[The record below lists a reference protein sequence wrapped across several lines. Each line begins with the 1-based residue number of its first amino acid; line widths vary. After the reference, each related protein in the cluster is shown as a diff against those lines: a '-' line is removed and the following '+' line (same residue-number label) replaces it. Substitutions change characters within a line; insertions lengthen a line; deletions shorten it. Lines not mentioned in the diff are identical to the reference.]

1 MKKIVNP
8 FYELSAK
15 NIFNLRPVDYSKAIT
30 DVREIL
36 KVTEEIG
43 YTVKEFELKDTRF
56 SPSELSYTLKNNL
69 SIKLEKNGKIID
81 LSMAIPKLIKGNFI
95 FINGRRKIPFFQLFD
110 IPIIFRKGM
119 IKIRTNVA
127 SITIDSNQPRI
138 MMSFMGKV
146 FPLSDVLF
154 AYYDKK
160 EIEERF
166 EEELNH
172 SDELEGIRYI
182 LATDIIRTYAQN
194 IPREEYVK
202 SIGKKFN
209 ESFQH
214 SKGETLVY
222 ALKILLKCD
231 IMSSRILGN
240 NNVMEEIIKAV
251 KMDPIS
257 DTDFQNKRVRCF
269 EYIISAR
276 FAKVV
281 YDLCVTT
288 RNQTKPKF
296 NTNSS
301 QIVNSCNVSDI
312 VQFDFCINPIEELTK
327 LSRCTLIGPGG
338 FNKDNVPEYL
348 RDIDKS
354 MFGRVCPADTPD
366 RENCGV
372 QQSLIVNPNFDKDL
386 RFTEDNPNIP
396 ISVATS
402 MVPFLEHDDQTRLQM
417 ATSQM
422 RQAVMLHKFDIPLIK
437 SGCENLYSKYTSF
450 CAIAEEDGEVIFSN
464 EKILAVK
471 YKSGRVS
478 VFDIGVRNT
487 YTENIDLI
495 KTLCNIGDKFRKGDV
510 LAESI
515 YMKQGSICIGKNLLT
530 AVASYYGFNYEDAIV
545 ISERLVKESV
555 LSSVHYR
562 DLSFMIPPDK
572 VLINLNKYGQP
583 LKFLPK
589 EGETIYPGQ
598 TYAKMKEIDGNS
610 FNIFREATELKAHK
624 KIKILG
630 VELYVNDYCKT
641 ITGYIEW
648 IQEKIETQ
656 KKKEKDLQDCLT
668 QMLGKDTAQNIVK
681 FHSLNKFSAS
691 KFKVKGEEFPGIFVK
706 MYGYYVRPIQVGDK
720 IGNRHGNKGVISN
733 IVPEDKMPK
742 LEDGRAV
749 DIIVNPMGF
758 ISRMNTGQQFELN
771 IAMSVMDLKHIMK
784 GMLKEGK
791 SQEGIKEYLLGYIKI
806 LDVTEGSW
814 YYGQFE
820 KVLSEV
826 EIDEKFIDNL
836 SVIQAP
842 FESVGRKRVKEIL
855 KYTKTPFKYKVYDP
869 IAEDYFQQPLAV
881 GYNYFFKMT
890 HIAQEKMAA
899 RGIGLYNRRTLQP
912 LSGKKQKGGQ
922 RMGEM
927 EFHALIA
934 HEGEHTIDECATT
947 KSDCI
952 DKKNKYIIET
962 ITSED
967 INYLSEEE
975 EFCEKGESIMLLEA
989 WLLQLGVKR

>member
-1 MKKIVNP
+1 VKRIINP
-8 FYELSAK
+8 FYKLSEE
-15 NIFNLRPVDYSKAIT
+15 NIFNLRPVDYAKALA

-43 YTVKEFELKDTRF
+43 YTTKEFEVKESRF

-69 SIKLEKNGKIID
+69 SVKLEKNGKIID
-81 LSMAIPKLIKGNFI
+81 LSISIPKLINNNFV

-110 IPIIFRKGM
+110 IPVIFRKGM

-127 SITIDSNQPRI
+127 SITIDGNQPRI

-146 FPLSDVLF
+146 FPLSDILF
-154 AYYDKK
+154 AYYNKN
-160 EIEERF
+160 EIEKNF
-166 EEELNH
+166 ENELNH
-172 SDELEGIRYI
+172 SSDLEGLHYI
-182 LATDIIRTYAQN
+182 LATDIVRNYAQN
-194 IPREEYVK
+194 LPREEYVRA
-202 SIGKKFN
+202 IGKKFN

-214 SKGETLVY
+214 SKGDTLVY

-231 IMSSRILGN
+231 IMSARILGN
-240 NNVMEEIIKAV
+240 DNVMEEIIKAV
-251 KMDPIS
+251 KMEPIS
-257 DTDFQNKRVRCF
+257 DTDFRNKRLRCF
-269 EYIISAR
+269 EYIISSR
-276 FAKVV
+276 FSKVV

-288 RNQTKPKF
+288 RNQSKPKF

-348 RDIDKS
+348 RDIDES
-354 MFGRVCPADTPD
+354 MFGRICPADTPD

-372 QQSLIVNPNFDKDL
+372 QQSVIVNPNLNENL
-386 RFTEDNPNIP
+386 RFAEANLNIP

-417 ATSQM
+417 ASSQM
-422 RQAVMLHKFDIPLIK
+422 RQAVMLHKFDMPLIR
-437 SGCENLYSKYTSF
+437 SGCEDLYSKHTSF
-450 CAIAEEDGEVIFSN
+450 CAVAKEDGEVVFSN
-464 EKILAVK
+464 ETILIVK
-471 YKSGRVS
+471 YNSGEIDI
-478 VFDIGVRNT
+478 FNIGVRNT

-495 KTLCNIGDKFRKGDV
+495 KTIRNVGDKFNKGDV

-572 VLINLNKYGQP
+572 VLVNLNKYGEP
-583 LKFLPK
+583 LKFLPE

-610 FNIFREATELKAHK
+610 FNIFVEETELKAHK

-641 ITGYIEW
+641 ITEYIEW
-648 IQEKIETQ
+648 VQEKVESQ
-656 KKKEKDLQDCLT
+656 KKKEKGLQNCLIEI
-668 QMLGKDTAQNIVK
+668 LGKDAASNIIK
-681 FHSLNKFSAS
+681 FNNLNRFSS
-691 KFKVKGEEFPGIFVK
+691 SNFKVKGEEFPGIFVK
-706 MYGYYVRPIQVGDK
+706 MYGYYLRPIQVGDK

-742 LEDGRAV
+742 LEDGRSV

-771 IAMSVMDLKHIMK
+771 IAMSVMDLKINMK
-784 GMLKEGK
+784 NMIKEGK
-791 SQEGIKEYLLGYIKI
+791 SQEEIKNYILGYIKL
-806 LDVTEGSW
+806 LDVTEGNW
-814 YYGQFE
+814 YYNQFE
-820 KVLSEV
+820 KIFPET
-826 EIDEKFIDNL
+826 EIDESFIDKL
-836 SVIQAP
+836 SIIQAP
-842 FESVGRKRVKEIL
+842 FESVGRKRVQEIL
-855 KYTKTPFKYKVYDP
+855 KYTNTPFKYKVYDP

-890 HIAQEKMAA
+890 HIAEEKMAA

-952 DKKNKYIIET
+952 DRKNKYIIET

-967 INYLSEEE
+967 ISYLSEDE